1 MTIARVVE
9 QADTRDLKSLGSKGL
24 YQFDSGPGHFSYI
37 LRSANHLNG
46 HHYDRAG
53 YIGFRVACRP

>member
-1 MTIARVVE
+1 
-9 QADTRDLKSLGSKGL
+9 
-24 YQFDSGPGHFSYI
+24 